1 MWVQG
6 APQASGAGS
15 GYNRANV
22 SSRIRRSIALKLV
35 LASALPSAIVLVAGL
50 GALVAHSHRVAE
62 LDLALAFREL
72 WQGAVLGTLL
82 ALTFAGMTIA
92 LAARHFLVKPIQAL
106 QRVMARAELGEFLVR
121 SQVRSED
128 ELGKLSRS
136 FNTMLAR
143 ITDMAAVDIEARESM
158 PEREASLQAELDKV
172 NAQLAVQRG
181 ETELLVELCRTF
193 SGALDLS
200 GQLEV
205 LGREVCARLG
215 LNQFTV
221 MLLDD
226 TTHELFVE
234 ALAGEVRKEARG
246 LRLRLGEGVA
256 GEAAEGGKTLYVPD
270 VAKESRFLNGEAGR
284 QPRGSF
290 LAIPLRTRGNVLGV
304 MTFGRARVDGF
315 VPRDIRLA
323 ETVAAQAALSVANA
337 RLHQQLRQVPST
349 DPLTRVPEGRQLSV
363 RMEEDRGARRD
374 PASRSGSS

>member
-6 APQASGAGS
+6 PPRASGAGS

-22 SSRIRRSIALKLV
+22 PSRIRRSIALKLV
-35 LASALPSAIVLVAGL
+35 LASALPSAIVLLAGL

-92 LAARHFLVKPIQAL
+92 LAARHFLIKPIQAL

-121 SQVRSED
+121 ARVQSED

-143 ITDMAAVDIEARESM
+143 ITDMAALDIEARESM
-158 PEREASLQAELDKV
+158 PEREVSLRAELEAV
-172 NAQLAVQRG
+172 NAQLAAQKA
-181 ETELLVELCRTF
+181 ETELLLEVSRTL

-200 GQLEV
+200 GQLEA

-215 LNQFTV
+215 LSQLSV

-226 TTHELFVE
+226 ATHELYVE
-234 ALAGEVRKEARG
+234 ALAGEFRKEARG

-270 VAKESRFLNGEAGR
+270 VTRESRFQNGDAGR

-290 LAIPLRTRGNVLGV
+290 LAIALRSKGNVLGV
-304 MTFGRARVDGF
+304 MTFSRAHAGGF
-315 VPRDIRLA
+315 TPRDIRLA
-323 ETVAAQAALSVANA
+323 EAVAAQAALSISNA
-337 RLHQQLRQVPST
+337 RLRQALLFT
-349 DPLTRVPEGRQLSV
+349 NPLTGR
-363 RMEEDRGARRD
+363 
-374 PASRSGSS
+374 ASA